1 MVLNPRWF
9 LNPDMVDTKE
19 KREVEERAKSPGEIL
34 LHLLDRQFYEFLQ
47 VDWATFLTYS
57 LNMECTYFLK
67 ARELPC

>member
-1 MVLNPRWF
+1 MEVAGLDICASVCLRIKNP
-9 LNPDMVDTKE
+9 NPCQKNHTSQIKNT
-19 KREVEERAKSPGEIL
+19 SLGF
-34 LHLLDRQFYEFLQ
+34 RQFYEFLE